1 MTNDQYTSLLPNWWS
16 MEWAQAKLGE
26 FSEEQL
32 KAGYDLICGGFFSHI
47 IADGTGPVYCENAS
61 TSTKLRSVRYT
72 TYQKQ
77 RLRQII
83 QEEPDGSGDLR
94 RGTMS
99 RALWEKLLSKRLAP
113 CLTASDEL
121 SPKSYLAR
129 NMNNPEEPVYEAA
142 VLLCSAWLVSCDPAL
157 MFAWRGLSLYD
168 ELSIPRFPIRP
179 LPTGELPAARI
190 DLPVSRDERLRNLE
204 SEKFGPGGTE
214 IIMRWATGLPARTWL
229 SSTLPAH
236 SDLRTAEKLAPKLKN
251 LSADARSGN
260 TVLTADL
267 ALPDGSMQSPALSF
281 DHLSSW
287 SDSGLRSFFRIHQSD
302 CLSIAE
308 NSLSN
313 DAYTALERN
322 CSGLFD
328 GSQDRITGTGGAAG
342 AALALRAAAAIS
354 EYPRLMLR
362 WRGLSV
368 LACAE
373 ANRKAGLERQDRKSG
388 NSPSRGADS
397 RSGGDSV
404 TEAEAFSDLRAP
416 ESQADHAP
424 DEPGSAPWVHKWLA
438 GSGLM
443 ENDEIAGE
451 ARAALREGRA
461 GSLEFDPGKNLLS
474 CRIKDE
480 LGAEDT
486 VTMSFGSYDPQKRSI
501 VCSLLYLNPELLREL
516 REGVVSAALQKL
528 LGRYGIALLPDGK
541 EELSDSSGC
550 RESGNM
556 LAAMIRASQL
566 LTDNPALLLRWRGI
580 DVRDESLFD
589 RKSISGETLLEI
601 CAPGPAAREFI
612 RLFLKDPLKAPLA
625 EAAGII
631 AQGQAGDP
639 EADGKGGVM
648 AACGTGK
655 DKKTLVL
662 ALKPFT

>member
-342 AALALRAAAAIS
+342 AALFLTT
-354 EYPRLMLR
+354 
-362 WRGLSV
+362 
-368 LACAE
+368 AE
-373 ANRKAGLERQDRKSG
+373 KDGMITF
-388 NSPSRGADS
+388 
-397 RSGGDSV
+397 
-404 TEAEAFSDLRAP
+404 TE
-416 ESQADHAP
+416 
-424 DEPGSAPWVHKWLA
+424 
-438 GSGLM
+438 
-443 ENDEIAGE
+443 
-451 ARAALREGRA
+451 
-461 GSLEFDPGKNLLS
+461 
-474 CRIKDE
+474 
-480 LGAEDT
+480 
-486 VTMSFGSYDPQKRSI
+486 
-501 VCSLLYLNPELLREL
+501 
-516 REGVVSAALQKL
+516 
-528 LGRYGIALLPDGK
+528 
-541 EELSDSSGC
+541 
-550 RESGNM
+550 
-556 LAAMIRASQL
+556 
-566 LTDNPALLLRWRGI
+566 
-580 DVRDESLFD
+580 
-589 RKSISGETLLEI
+589 
-601 CAPGPAAREFI
+601 
-612 RLFLKDPLKAPLA
+612 
-625 EAAGII
+625 
-631 AQGQAGDP
+631 
-639 EADGKGGVM
+639 
-648 AACGTGK
+648 
-655 DKKTLVL
+655 
-662 ALKPFT
+662 